1 MTVDTVIDI
10 ARETLWVIVKV
21 SAPMLGISLI
31 VGLIISIFQT
41 ITSINEQTLTFL
53 PKLLAI
59 FAVLILAGSWILNS
73 LSSFTTELFMNFS
86 RYLG

>member
-1 MTVDTVIDI
+1 MTIDTVVDI

-73 LSSFTTELFMNFS
+73 LSSFTTELFVNFS
-86 RYLG
+86 RYIG